1 MKALEGLKVLHLYR
15 TQPSSFAAMFFSDF
29 GADVTVLVEP
39 GWLDRLGSVASWM
52 ETTIGVDRNKRSAAI
67 NLKSPEGKEIFLQM
81 AREADV
87 VIDGLRPGATAK
99 LGIDYE
105 QLSAIN
111 PRIVYVA
118 ISGYGRESPLRR
130 QVGHDIN
137 YLSIAGLLPFL
148 ANLDPEKKFLPQ
160 VPIADA
166 VAGVYGALGGFI
178 ALLARER
185 TGEGQ
190 LVDVSYTDAAMS
202 FAMTFLLSELATP
215 GAQGLGAP
223 MTGGAF
229 PLYDVYETKDAKLVS
244 IACIEPWF
252 WENLCRTIGT
262 EQYIDQQL
270 TLGRQDEIRA
280 AFRAKFLE
288 KTRDEWDATFLGSG
302 VDVCYGPVNTLEE
315 AIASPYFRDRG
326 VVVDVERDGRL
337 YPEIG
342 PGVRLSKTP
351 GKIERADPKLG
362 QDTDA
367 VLAALGFD
375 DGRLADLRARG
386 IIA

>member
-39 GWLDRLGSVASWM
+39 GWIDRLGDVASWL
-52 ETTIGVDRNKRSAAI
+52 ETTIGLDRNKRSAAI
-67 NLKSPEGKEIFLQM
+67 NLKSPEGKEIFLRM
-81 AREADV
+81 ARDADL

-105 QLSAIN
+105 HLAAIN

-137 YLSIAGLLPFL
+137 YLSLAGLLPSL
-148 ANLDPEKKFLPQ
+148 ANLDPAKKFLPL

-166 VAGVYGALGGFI
+166 AAGIYGALGGFI

-190 LVDVSYTDAAMS
+190 LVDVAYTDAAMS
-202 FAMTFLLSELATP
+202 LAATFLLSELATP
-215 GAQGLGAP
+215 GAGDLGAP

-229 PLYDVYETKDAKLVS
+229 PLYDVYETKDGKLVS

-252 WENLCRTIGT
+252 WENLCRTIGA
-262 EQYIDQQL
+262 EEYIDQQL
-270 TLGRQDEIRA
+270 TLDRQDEIRA
-280 AFRAKFLE
+280 AFAAKFRE
-288 KTRDEWDATFLGSG
+288 KSRAEWDATFLGSG
-302 VDVCYGPVNTLEE
+302 VEVCYGPVHTLEE
-315 AIASPYFRDRG
+315 AVASPYFRERG
-326 VVVDVERDGRL
+326 VVVDVERDGRR

-342 PGVRLSKTP
+342 PAVRLSKTP
-351 GKIERADPKLG
+351 GAIERADPKLG

-367 VLAALGFD
+367 VLAALGYGAD
-375 DGRLADLRARG
+375 RLADLRSRG